1 MNAFSATL
9 GRVLGAAVRFATGT
23 TDRWVDCQP
32 STRQRVYFG
41 NHSSHLDIVILWAS
55 LPREVRQWVRPVAAR
70 DYWERTRLRRYLV
83 HEIFHAIM
91 IDRAGHGGGFSDAA
105 HALDATVEGMGERNS
120 LIIFPEGTRGTGET
134 VAPFKSGIYHIARR
148 KPGLEFVPVYL
159 ENLNRIL
166 PKGEIFAVPLISSIS
181 FGHPL
186 VLGPEE
192 TRPAFLERARL
203 AIVELARM

>member
-1 MNAFSATL
+1 MSGFHATL
-9 GRVLGAAVRFATGT
+9 GRVLGATVRVATGT
-23 TDRWVDCQP
+23 TDRWVDCEP

-41 NHSSHLDIVILWAS
+41 NHSSHLDIIILWAS
-55 LPREVRQWVRPVAAR
+55 LPHEVRQLARPVAAR

-105 HALDATVEGMGERNS
+105 HALAAAVEGMNDKHS
-120 LIIFPEGTRGTGET
+120 LIILPEGTRGTGET

-148 KPGLEFVPVYL
+148 KPGLEFVPVYM

-166 PKGEIFAVPLISSIS
+166 PKGAFFPAPLISSIS
-181 FGHPL
+181 FGRPL
-186 VLGPEE
+186 VLGAEE
-192 TRPAFLERARL
+192 SRPAFLERTRQ
-203 AIVELARM
+203 AIIDLSRM